1 MTDNKPTQK
10 LITRAQAAERYA
22 FSINSIDNL
31 IREGVIPVIRFSKK
45 CTRIPVE
52 RADAAIE
59 SLTTGGVGRR

>member
-1 MTDNKPTQK
+1 MTETKTTQK

-22 FSINSIDNL
+22 FSLGAIDNL
-31 IREGVIPVIRFSKK
+31 IREGIIPAIRFSKK

-59 SLTTGGVGRR
+59 SLATGGLRK